1 MNAYEQKRSSRIERL
16 ENAIDKARNESRQ
29 LWEQAEKMAEIIPM
43 GQPILVGHHSE
54 KRDRNYRE
62 RIWNKYKKSVEA
74 GDRAD
79 KLESRLE
86 AIKNNKI
93 IFSDDPDATEK
104 LTDKLSRLEQ
114 RQALMVS
121 ANKLVRKN
129 DREGLLNAGFTDSQI
144 EELLKP
150 DYMGRVGFPDYAIKN
165 NSANIRRI
173 KDRIK
178 ELEAKKNDTTSEYDI
193 NGVKVID
200 NVESNRLQL
209 YFPGK
214 PAQNIITELKRSGFR
229 WTPSLGCWQ
238 AYRSNNSAYA
248 AKRIL
253 KLL

>member
-1 MNAYEQKRSSRIERL
+1 MNAYEQKRLSRIDRL
-16 ENAIDKARNESRQ
+16 ENAIDKARAESTQ
-29 LWEQAEKMAEIIPM
+29 LWEQASKMADIIPM

-54 KRDRNYRE
+54 KRDRNYRD
-62 RIWNKYKKSVEA
+62 RIWSKYKKSVEM
-74 GDRAD
+74 GEKAD
-79 KLESRLE
+79 KLASRLE
-86 AIKNNKI
+86 AVKNNKI

-104 LTDKLSRLEQ
+104 LADKLTRLEQ

-129 DREGLLNAGFTDSQI
+129 DRDGLLNAGFTDSQI
-144 EELLKP
+144 EGLFKP

-178 ELEAKKNDTTSEYDI
+178 ELEAKKNDSTSEHNI

-200 NVESNRLQL
+200 NVEENRLQL

-229 WTPSLGCWQ
+229 WAPSLGCWQ

-253 KLL
+253 NLL